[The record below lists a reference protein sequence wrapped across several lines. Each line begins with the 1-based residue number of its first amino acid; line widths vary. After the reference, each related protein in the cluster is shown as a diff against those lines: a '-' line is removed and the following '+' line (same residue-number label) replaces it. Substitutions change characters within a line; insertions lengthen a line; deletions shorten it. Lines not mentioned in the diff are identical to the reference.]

1 MPRPATRPRPTLLRS
16 TRRPSRRPRWTRSHA
31 RLLPAPQERP
41 AGRNPRLRARAVRRR
56 ARASPAGR
64 AGPEPRWA
72 TRCPGSSGSGN
83 VPRATPR
90 PRSTWARRKHPWSGS
105 HRDSRRSS
113 RRWAGDRGYSTLD
126 LADHAGNSH
135 LEVLGQFSR
144 QIRFA
149 GLTPSPP
156 HGEAFASA
164 LTELPPGPCAYDVVL
179 AWDVMDRLGPHERE
193 RLMDCL
199 VEVTAPRAWLHAV
212 VDSSGDESAP
222 PLRLTLINLDR
233 VSQQA
238 VGPPEPL
245 APQLLPMHVE
255 RLFRPFEI
263 VHAYTLRARWR
274 EYVARRR

>member
-1 MPRPATRPRPTLLRS
+1 MSWLERLRQ
-16 TRRPSRRPRWTRSHA
+16 RPSSHSTA
-31 RLLPAPQERP
+31 EEHVGATQAPVEWI
-41 AGRNPRLRARAVRRR
+41 
-56 ARASPAGR
+56 SPGLSALFE
-64 AGPEPRWA
+64 AL
-72 TRCPGSSGSGN
+72 S
-83 VPRATPR
+83 
-90 PRSTWARRKHPWSGS
+90 
-105 HRDSRRSS
+105 
-113 RRWAGDRGYSTLD
+113 GDRGYSILD

-156 HGEAFASA
+156 HGDAFASA
-164 LTELPPGPCAYDVVL
+164 LLELPPGPCAYDVVL

-222 PLRLTLINLDR
+222 PLRLTLIDLDR

-245 APQLLPMHVE
+245 APQLLPRHVE
-255 RLFRPFEI
+255 CVFRPFEI